1 MPAMPAV
8 PANAAR
14 IRMLPIHVANQIAA
28 GEVVE
33 RPASVVK
40 ELVENAIDAGAT
52 RIDVT
57 VTAGGRKLVAVADDG
72 CGMVRDDALMSI
84 ERQATSKIRTT
95 EDIEHIHT
103 MGFRGEALASIAAV
117 SRFVLRT
124 RPASSDAGTEVEVV
138 GGSLHDVRDCGCP
151 VGTTIEVRDL
161 FFNLPA
167 RRKFLRTF
175 QTEQAQIRAMFVV
188 QALAHPAIAM
198 SLRCDGDD
206 VHRLPPCGSFADRL
220 RDLYGADVLANLRP
234 VDGGIADV
242 RVTGF
247 VGLPTWT
254 RADRAEQFLFVNHRP
269 AAAPVLYHAL
279 REAYPPLD
287 GDRKPVVFLF
297 VDLPS
302 ELVDVNVHPTKREVR
317 FRRPA
322 DVRDA
327 VLSAVSR
334 ALGRGAVPS
343 TSVPL
348 DPSSAAGVEGLLG
361 RRIDE
366 ARAAPPSAAAPAPA
380 PAAPR
385 VDSWRSLPFPAS
397 APDPLAPPVALRQ
410 AAVPDGVGVT
420 DALPPAVVPAPTGAP
435 WTWCR
440 LLGRLG
446 DRYALLETDDGYVVL
461 DPRAAH
467 ARVLYERLLRRDRAH
482 AAASQR
488 LLLPQSVELPAA
500 DAQRVRDQLAV
511 FQTMG
516 FGIETLDADAFL
528 IDALPDALGETP
540 CRPLLIDVAKALE
553 EAGPKK
559 GRDRWREEAIA
570 RAASLAAIRGG
581 DRIGDA
587 ELTRLVGD
595 LAACQMPYTCPR
607 GRPTMVFTSY
617 RELARRFGS
626 S

>member
-1 MPAMPAV
+1 MPIDP
-8 PANAAR
+8 PNAAR

-52 RIDVT
+52 RVDVT
-57 VTAGGRKLVAVADDG
+57 VTAGGRKLVSVADDG

-84 ERQATSKIRTT
+84 ERQASKLRTT

-117 SRFVLRT
+117 SRFLLRT
-124 RPASSDAGTEVEVV
+124 RTAGAEAGTEVDVV

-151 VGTTIEVRDL
+151 VGTAIEVRDL

-175 QTEQAQIRAMFVV
+175 QTEQAQIRATFVV
-188 QALAHPAIAM
+188 QALAHPGISM
-198 SLRCDGDD
+198 NLRCDGED
-206 VHRLPPCGSFADRL
+206 VHRLPPCESFADRL
-220 RDLYGADVLANLRP
+220 RDLYGPDTLANLRP
-234 VDGGIADV
+234 VDGGAAGV

-254 RADRAEQFLFVNHRP
+254 RSDRAEQFLFVNHRP
-269 AAAPVLYHAL
+269 AAAPILYHAL

-297 VDLPS
+297 VDLPP
-302 ELVDVNVHPTKREVR
+302 EGVDVNVHPTKREVR

-327 VLSAVSR
+327 VLQAVSR
-334 ALGRGAVPS
+334 ALGRTPPSIPDGPPPAPSANPPPDATVPS
-343 TSVPL
+343 AVAP
-348 DPSSAAGVEGLLG
+348 
-361 RRIDE
+361 RID
-366 ARAAPPSAAAPAPA
+366 PLQH
-380 PAAPR
+380 
-385 VDSWRSLPFPAS
+385 LPFPPS
-397 APDPLAPPVALRQ
+397 PHSSDPLAPPVPRPQ
-410 AAVPDGVGVT
+410 APLAARAT
-420 DALPPAVVPAPTGAP
+420 DAPPCVGTTVLPAPAGAP
-435 WTWCR
+435 WAWCR

-446 DRYALLETDDGYVVL
+446 ERYALFETNDGYVVL

-467 ARVLYERLLRRDRAH
+467 ARVLYEHLLRRDREH
-482 AAASQR
+482 PSLSQR
-488 LLLPQSVELPAA
+488 LLLPQSVELPAD
-500 DAQRVRDQLAV
+500 DAQRVRAQLPT
-511 FQTMG
+511 FLSMG
-516 FGIETLDADAFL
+516 FEIAPLDADAFL
-528 IDALPDALGETP
+528 VDALPDVLGEIP
-540 CRPLLIDVAKALE
+540 CRPLLIDVAKSLE
-553 EAGPKK
+553 EAGPKR
-559 GRDRWREEAIA
+559 GRERWREEAIA
-570 RAASLAAIRGG
+570 KAASLAAVDSRDSLG
-581 DRIGDA
+581 DV
-587 ELTRLVGD
+587 ELVRLVSD